1 MYKLM
6 KPVLAAVAL
15 LYTAAA
21 AQAADI
27 THAMGTTKVPD
38 EPKRIV
44 VLTNEGTEALLSL
57 GIQPVGAANS
67 WTGDPWYPHIKEL
80 MGEAAPVGKESA
92 VNLELV
98 AALQP
103 DLILGNKMRHEA
115 IYPHLSAIAPTVFS
129 ERLRGDWRENF
140 VLYAEAVGKA
150 EEGARQLEAFDAHV
164 AELRENLGDKTQE
177 RISIVRMMAGQIR
190 IYQKD
195 SFSGFILDQ
204 IGFRRPSNQDV
215 DEFALRVG
223 KESIPDMEGDR
234 LFHFTYETGDGEG
247 EKATR
252 EVLGDPLWQS
262 LDVVKAG
269 KVHAV
274 DDVIWNTAGGIVAAH
289 LMLDDIARIYGVA
302 D

>member
-1 MYKLM
+1 MHMLM
-6 KPVLAAVAL
+6 KLAAVVFL
-15 LYTAAA
+15 LAPTAAEA
-21 AQAADI
+21 AEI
-27 THAMGTTKVPD
+27 THAMGITEVPA
-38 EPKRIV
+38 EPKRVV

-57 GIQPVGAANS
+57 DIRPVGAANS
-67 WTGDPWYPHIKEL
+67 WTGDPWYPHIGEA
-80 MGEAAPVGKESA
+80 MGDAAPVGKESA

-115 IYPHLSAIAPTVFS
+115 VYPHLSAIAPTVLS
-129 ERLRGDWRENF
+129 ERLRGDWRRNF
-140 VLYAEAVGKA
+140 SLYAEAVGKA
-150 EEGARQLEAFDAHV
+150 DEGERQLEAFDTHV
-164 AELRENLGDKTQE
+164 GELREKLGDRTKE
-177 RISIVRMMAGQIR
+177 RISVVRMTAGQLR

-204 IGFRRPSNQDV
+204 IGFRRPPNQDV
-215 DEFALRVG
+215 DEFALAVG

-247 EKATR
+247 EKLTR
-252 EVLGDPLWQS
+252 EVLNDPLWKS

-274 DDVIWNTAGGIVAAH
+274 DDVIWNTAGGILAAH

-302 D
+302 E